1 MTKPTDEQ
9 LDSQLQNW
17 QQQQP
22 GMPAS
27 LRRQLQRQLAQQS
40 SPSLWQRR
48 WREVVSLASCGF
60 VAFVWWQIASVPN
73 MTYQVVVAQENGR
86 TIEIHQ
92 LRPDASKDQP
102 ERVATT
108 SHRRLAFEQHYQA
121 LRKDMQASTTQQ
133 RRLMQARMEGENVVL
148 TDCVAQ
154 QMLIS
159 NELWQTW
166 LRDQGLTPSQDVN
179 WFEVSQGQQGQ
190 ILALQLQPVATRC
203 PAP

>member
-9 LDSQLQNW
+9 LDSLLQHW

-27 LRRQLQRQLAQQS
+27 LRRQLQRQLAQPASQ
-40 SPSLWQRR
+40 SLWQRR

-60 VAFVWWQIASVPN
+60 VALVWWQIASVPAL
-73 MTYQVVVAQENGR
+73 TYQVVMAEQNGR

-92 LRPDASKDQP
+92 LLSESSAAPSDT
-102 ERVATT
+102 VAKAA
-108 SHRRLAFEQHYQA
+108 HRRLAFEQHYQA
-121 LRKDMQASTTQQ
+121 LRKDMLASATQQ
-133 RRLMQARMEGENVVL
+133 RLMQAKVDGDNVVL
-148 TDCVAQ
+148 TDCMAQ
-154 QMLIS
+154 QMWIS
-159 NELWQTW
+159 QELWQTW
-166 LRDQGLTPSQDVN
+166 LRDQGLAPTRDVN